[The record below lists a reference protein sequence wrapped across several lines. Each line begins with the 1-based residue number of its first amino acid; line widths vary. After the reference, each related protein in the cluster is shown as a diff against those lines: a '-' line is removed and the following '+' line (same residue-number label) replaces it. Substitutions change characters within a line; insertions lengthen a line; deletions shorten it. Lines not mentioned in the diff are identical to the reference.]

1 MEIPLK
7 AGEAPRVCSCFRLV
21 LCQRLHVQ
29 AQLPAAVAVAGAWGQ
44 PGADPPCCPLTRPL
58 SPGHRGGRRTVTTA
72 AWRLSAA
79 ASTRRPSAGCWSP
92 RSRAWAARRSRVGTS
107 PLARRRHRHRS
118 ALPPTC
124 RRRPSPRMPSTPPS
138 SWPTTKRRTRT
149 RSRQV
154 RTGPLGGGRAQP
166 PTASSSPAHFG
177 HPRPA
182 PAGLGPGPVRPRPL
196 PPNPA
201 LPGPATPEVEVKL
214 GRPSPPPPDPGHPH
228 AAQPL

>member
-1 MEIPLK
+1 MEIPLR
-7 AGEAPRVCSCFRLV
+7 AGEAPRVRSCFRLV

-29 AQLPAAVAVAGAWGQ
+29 AQLPAAVAVAGAWGD
-44 PGADPPCCPLTRPL
+44 PGVDPPCCPLTRPL

-92 RSRAWAARRSRVGTS
+92 RSRAWAARLSRVGTS
-107 PLARRRHRHRS
+107 PLARRRHRS
-118 ALPPTC
+118 APPPTC

-166 PTASSSPAHFG
+166 PTASSSPAHSG
-177 HPRPA
+177 
-182 PAGLGPGPVRPRPL
+182 RPRPL
-196 PPNPA
+196 PPNLA
-201 LPGPATPEVEVKL
+201 LPDPATPEVEVKP

-228 AAQPL
+228 AARPL